1 MGFSLVWVEFQFQPK
16 CSMSV
21 CNTHNLFLVEVATA
35 VGGSKCGGAG
45 LAVPR
50 HIAILSCA
58 ANGQCVDAVGVA
70 ITVTVV
76 LLPATV
82 T

>member
-1 MGFSLVWVEFQFQPK
+1 
-16 CSMSV
+16 MSA
-21 CNTHNLFLVEVATA
+21 CRTHNLFLVEVATA
-35 VGGSKCGGAG
+35 VCGSECRGAG
-45 LAVPR
+45 LTVPR
-50 HIAILSCA
+50 HIAILGCA

-70 ITVTVV
+70 IAVTVV